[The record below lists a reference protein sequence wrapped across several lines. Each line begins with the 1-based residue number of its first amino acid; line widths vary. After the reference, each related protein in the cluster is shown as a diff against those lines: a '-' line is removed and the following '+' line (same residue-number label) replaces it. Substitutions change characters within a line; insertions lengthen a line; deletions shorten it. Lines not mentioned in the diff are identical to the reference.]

1 VTPRV
6 EKIIGKGE
14 PGKYLSERVCAIIV
28 TYNCGGKVL
37 PTARSVI
44 PQVDRVL
51 FVDNGSLDSTG
62 KVLEMIRDE
71 APGSVEIVTL
81 GENRG
86 IASALNVG
94 VRRALEL
101 GYTWVLTMDH
111 DSEADGRMVENLVR
125 AVHEHR
131 EPEKV
136 VVSAPVYID
145 RGTKEAG
152 RIYRYE
158 GWRRQR
164 LDPISPGGIATPTV
178 VITSGNLLNVGHCM
192 ALGGFDESLFIDY
205 VDYDFCLRAGIAG
218 FHIIVCADA
227 LLSHSVGEAV
237 SRKFLGFKIFS
248 TNHSPD
254 RRYTIGRNRMTV
266 IRRYSSDFPAY
277 AFYTALD
284 FLYEFLGITF
294 CEDRKLIKL
303 RMILRG
309 ALSSWNPRAT
319 SRPTLVTPKTG
330 SIHYKP

>member
-1 VTPRV
+1 MTPRV

-14 PGKYLSERVCAIIV
+14 PGKHLSERVCAIIV
-28 TYNCGGKVL
+28 TYNCGDKVL

-44 PQVDRVL
+44 PQLDRVL

-125 AVHEHR
+125 AVQEHR

-136 VVSAPVYID
+136 IVSAPVYID
-145 RGTKEAG
+145 RGTREAG

-158 GWRRQR
+158 GWRRHR
-164 LDPISPGGIATPTV
+164 LDPIPPGGIAMPTV
-178 VITSGNLLNVGHCM
+178 VITSGNLVNVSHFQ

-205 VDYDFCLRAGIAG
+205 VDYDFCLRASIAG

-227 LLSHSVGEAV
+227 LLSHSIGEAV
-237 SRKFLGFKIFS
+237 SRKFLGFRIFG
-248 TNHSPD
+248 TNHSPE

-266 IRRYSSDFPAY
+266 IRRYSRYFPAY
-277 AFYTALD
+277 ALYTALD
-284 FLYEFLGITF
+284 FFYDFLGIIF
-294 CEDRKLIKL
+294 CEDRKWTKIK
-303 RMILRG
+303 MIFLG
-309 ALSSWNPRAT
+309 VFSTWNPRAT
-319 SRPTLVTPKTG
+319 NKPTPVTPETR
-330 SIHYKP
+330 SIHGKP